1 MNKDKWNSLTEE
13 QQGWMKEA
21 SKAASDACYEYNQKQ
36 EQAAFDSFADKG
48 VTKLEVSDQEK
59 WQEAV
64 QSVYATYSDADQEII
79 KKLAAG
85 TY

>member
-1 MNKDKWNSLTEE
+1 M
-13 QQGWMKEA
+13 QEA
-21 SKAASDACYEYNQKQ
+21 SKVASDACYEYNQKQ
-36 EQAAFDSFADKG
+36 EQESFDSFADKG
-48 VTKLEVSDQEK
+48 VTKLEVSDLDK

-64 QSVYATYSDADQEII
+64 QDVYATYSADDQEII